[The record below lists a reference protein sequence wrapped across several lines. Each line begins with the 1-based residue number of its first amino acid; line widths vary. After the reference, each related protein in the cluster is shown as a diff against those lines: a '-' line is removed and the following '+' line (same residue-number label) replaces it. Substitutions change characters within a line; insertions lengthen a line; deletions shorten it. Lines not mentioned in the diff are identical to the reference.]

1 MPRAMP
7 SAAST
12 SLGVWLWSSG
22 LRSMSACPGLSRSTR
37 RYPPVPGR
45 RPEGAA
51 QEQPNVER
59 WVIRARPPE
68 ETLGSHL
75 DDEDRRDVYTCGIA
89 RAGVGCPRLHLGL
102 GNVRPP
108 RGRCLGLCPRRLR
121 HRLKCGR
128 GTLGSGAVL
137 WFGVRCRLAQG
148 CRGQLDDS
156 PQSLGVGP
164 EGAAQEQPNVERWV
178 IRARPPEATL
188 CSRLGDEDRR
198 DVYKLQPPAACC
210 RGDINTGISARSAVL
225 RR

>member
-1 MPRAMP
+1 MSALRASSEGATVP
-7 SAAST
+7 PAASCRGLRLCRRSAPGGRSARSART
-12 SLGVWLWSSG
+12 RLAPGSLLPGAGVCTHLWS
-22 LRSMSACPGLSRSTR
+22 L
-37 RYPPVPGR
+37 
-45 RPEGAA
+45 
-51 QEQPNVER
+51 
-59 WVIRARPPE
+59 
-68 ETLGSHL
+68 
-75 DDEDRRDVYTCGIA
+75 YTCGIE

-198 DVYKLQPPAACC
+198 DVCKLQPSPAR
-210 RGDINTGISARSAVL
+210 RGPS
-225 RR
+225 

>member
-1 MPRAMP
+1 MWKIFDRFPPLDR
-7 SAAST
+7 T
-12 SLGVWLWSSG
+12 SVPLKCNNGVRVEAGS
-22 LRSMSACPGLSRSTR
+22 LRSPARLQERRSKRGPGGQS
-37 RYPPVPGR
+37 PP
-45 RPEGAA
+45 A
-51 QEQPNVER
+51 
-59 WVIRARPPE
+59 WS
-68 ETLGSHL
+68 L
-75 DDEDRRDVYTCGIA
+75 YTCGID
-89 RAGVGCPRLHLGL
+89 RAGVGCPRFHLGL

-178 IRARPPEATL
+178 GGSKRATSRPYA
-188 CSRLGDEDRR
+188 R
-198 DVYKLQPPAACC
+198 CC
-210 RGDINTGISARSAVL
+210 RGVDYCAGPTGSGL
-225 RR
+225 R